1 MGQDDA
7 SSLHLLT
14 FSTLYPNA
22 GQPNHGVFVE
32 NRLRHL
38 LASGKARS
46 VVLAPVPYYPQGR
59 LARAIG
65 RRFGWAQFA
74 ASPTREERHGITVLH
89 PRYLV
94 IPKFGMN
101 HAPDLLYRAAAPVL
115 ARLLREGGR
124 VDVIDA
130 HYVYPDGVAAVMLG
144 RRFGLPVTI
153 TARGSDVTQLPDYP
167 VPRHRIIDAISRA
180 DALISVSAALGERL
194 VELGANPSKV
204 HVLRNGIDLVQFR
217 PVDGSAVRA
226 EIGITAE
233 TKLLVSVGHLIERKR
248 NGLTIAALPSL
259 PGVHLALVGD
269 GPERQHLQAQAQRL
283 GVTER
288 VHFLGTR
295 PHGALAAYYA
305 AGDAMVLAS
314 SREGWANVLLEAMA
328 CGTPVIASNIPGNPE
343 VVQSAEA
350 GLIVRENSGIGIAEA
365 ARCLFANPPDRAAT
379 RAYAERFGWD
389 ETTEGQLQVF
399 RSVLAQ
405 RSPAA

>member
-22 GQPNHGVFVE
+22 GQPHHGVFVE

-46 VVLAPVPYYPQGR
+46 VVVAPVPYYPQGR
-59 LARAIG
+59 LAAAIG
-65 RRFGWAQFA
+65 RHFGWAHFA
-74 ASPTREERHGITVLH
+74 AIPAQEARHGITVLH
-89 PRYLV
+89 PRYLA

-115 ARLLREGGR
+115 ARLLREGRR

-167 VPRHRIIDAISRA
+167 VPRRRIVDAITQA

-194 VELGANPSKV
+194 VELGAAPGKV
-204 HVLRNGIDLVQFR
+204 HVLRNGIDLAQFR

-226 EIGITAE
+226 EIGISAE

-248 NGLTIAALPSL
+248 HSLTMSALVAL

-269 GPERQHLQAQAQRL
+269 GPERAALQAFAQRL
-283 GVTER
+283 GVAER

-295 PHGALAAYYA
+295 PHAALAAYYA

-328 CGTPVIASNIPGNPE
+328 CGTKVIASNIAGNPE
-343 VVQSAEA
+343 VVQAPEA
-350 GLIVRENSGIGIAEA
+350 GLIIRENSGNGIAEA
-365 ARCLFANPPDRAAT
+365 AKTVFATPPDRAAT

-389 ETTEGQLQVF
+389 ETTEGQVRVF

-405 RSPAA
+405 RRPAA

>member
-7 SSLHLLT
+7 QALHLLT

-38 LASGKARS
+38 LASGRAS
-46 VVLAPVPYYPQGR
+46 STVLAPVPYYPQGR
-59 LARAIG
+59 LADAIG
-65 RRFGWAQFA
+65 RRFGWARFA
-74 ASPTREERHGITVLH
+74 QAPAQEVRHGITVLH

-101 HAPDLLYRAAAPVL
+101 HAPDLLYRAAAPAL
-115 ARLLREGGR
+115 ARLLRAGGG

-153 TARGSDVTQLPDYP
+153 TARGSDVTQLPDFP
-167 VPRHRIIDAISRA
+167 VPRARIVDAISRA

-194 VELGANPSKV
+194 VELGAAPSNV
-204 HVLRNGIDLVQFR
+204 HVLRNGIDLAQFR

-226 EIGITAE
+226 EIGISAE

-248 NGLTIAALPSL
+248 NSLTIAALPSL

-269 GPERQHLQAQAQRL
+269 GPERAALQAQAQRL
-283 GVTER
+283 GVAER
-288 VHFLGTR
+288 VHLLGAR
-295 PHGALAAYYA
+295 PHHALAAYYA

-314 SREGWANVLLEAMA
+314 SREGWANVLLESMA

-343 VVQSAEA
+343 VVQMPEA
-350 GLIVRENSGIGIAEA
+350 GLIMRENSGIGIAEA
-365 ARCLFANPPDRAAT
+365 ARTLFADPPNRAAT

-389 ETTEGQLQVF
+389 ETTEGQLRVF
-399 RSVLAQ
+399 HSVLDE
-405 RSPAA
+405 RRDAA